1 MVAESTVTESRFLS
15 GLQGS
20 HEAFAD
26 LWKNHAKPHAQNYGT
41 AVLTW
46 TTWNAH
52 RKAELRKAWHAV
64 LGEIADTITFEDEK
78 GRYRHSL
85 TVWKAFFKERFI
97 PGQSSEELTEDE
109 YADLLMKTTAFACV
123 ELGMEFEE
131 RA

>member
-1 MVAESTVTESRFLS
+1 MTESRFLS

-26 LWKNHAKPHAQNYGT
+26 LWRNHAKPHAANQGQ

-46 TTWNAH
+46 STWNDWH
-52 RKAELRKAWHAV
+52 KGELRKAWHAV
-64 LGEIADTITFEDEK
+64 LGEIADTVVFEDSS
-78 GRYRHSL
+78 GRYTHAL
-85 TVWKAFFKERFI
+85 PVWKEFFRERFI
-97 PGQSSEELTEDE
+97 PGQSSEDLSHDE

-123 ELGMEFEE
+123 ELGREFEE